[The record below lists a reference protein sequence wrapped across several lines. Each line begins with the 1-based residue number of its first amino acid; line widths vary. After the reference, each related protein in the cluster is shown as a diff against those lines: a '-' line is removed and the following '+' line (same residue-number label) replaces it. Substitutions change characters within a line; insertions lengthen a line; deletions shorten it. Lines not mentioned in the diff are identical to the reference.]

1 MIEFQK
7 FNKIPRLNRDMIIS
21 EKLDGTNAQIFI
33 EHEAVI
39 DKMVVGPEVADWFYE
54 NSVRVEDMFIFAG
67 SRKRWI
73 VPGKDNFGFAKWV
86 WENAMELVALGPGNH
101 YGEWWGQG
109 IQRKYGLKEKR
120 FSLFNVSRWENPLE
134 RPNCCHCVPVLY
146 EGPFDTAVITDAVDR
161 LQQYGS
167 KAAPGFMDPE
177 GLVVFHTAAGQY
189 FKVTCQNDAV
199 PKALIGISL

>member
-1 MIEFQK
+1 
-7 FNKIPRLNRDMIIS
+7 MIIT
-21 EKLDGTNAQIFI
+21 EKIDGTNAQIYI

-39 DKMVVGPEVADWFYE
+39 DKMVEGPEAADWFYE

-109 IQRKYGLKEKR
+109 IQRKYDLKKKR
-120 FSLFNVSRWENPLE
+120 FSLFNVTRWEEDAPLI
-134 RPNCCHCVPVLY
+134 CDVVPVLY
-146 EGPFDTAVITDAVDR
+146 EGPFSTGTVRDIVESLER
-161 LQQYGS
+161 HGS

-177 GLVVFHTAAGQY
+177 GVVVFHKAANRM
-189 FKVTCQNDAV
+189 FKVTCKNDEV
-199 PKALIGISL
+199 PKGSLEIT